1 MSSTK
6 GPVATSSRA
15 AELSDGSDDKVQN
28 APVPFTGSD
37 SETDE
42 AEEARRAALVALTPE
57 EEKKLLRRIDWHL
70 MPLCSLIFM
79 FKNLDVDN
87 VSAHEKSLF
96 VICLL
101 EEQVSNARIMNRGTS
116 QNIMTQL
123 AMTAD
128 DYNLVTVMYY
138 IPYIVGEAPS
148 NLLLKRF
155 SPSKWQSRIM
165 ITWGIVLACHC
176 AVTNK
181 SGLYAARFFLGL
193 AEAGQ
198 FPGVILQMCYWYRP
212 DEMSLRLLYFYICGN
227 LSGIFSGIL
236 AYAFDHASGA
246 GGLSGWQWLM
256 LTEAILTLVVGV
268 AIWFLLP
275 DFPETA
281 KWLSEKEKAFIQARL
296 PPNAPRAREQHFDW
310 REIVASLKDIRLWL
324 FTLIWAFY
332 TVGTSGVRFYQSTVI
347 ADLGFTS
354 IATAQLLNLPITIL
368 GLIVIAVTGIFA
380 DNGRFPRPLYPL
392 TFLIVI
398 LACYSVL
405 VAYPNTGGVYAATMI
420 GNAVTAAWY
429 PTMWPWRV
437 QTTSR
442 ATGSAFS
449 IGFVNSYGQIGGAI
463 GPQLFRSAY
472 APQYQL
478 SFGVAMALVGCC
490 AITTLITWWV
500 TGDVEKETRRL
511 KREKTEAAKKGERI
525 FKELAAEDDLK
536 KSRVVPQG
544 IESA

>member
-1 MSSTK
+1 MSSIK
-6 GPVATSSRA
+6 EPAATSSQPA
-15 AELSDGSDDKVQN
+15 DMSDGSDKAQDILATASSGN
-28 APVPFTGSD
+28 N
-37 SETDE
+37 TDVE
-42 AEEARRAALVALTPE
+42 DAEEARRRALAALTPE
-57 EEKKLLRRIDWHL
+57 EEKSLLRRIDWHL

-79 FKNLDVDN
+79 FKNLD
-87 VSAHEKSLF
+87 
-96 VICLL
+96 
-101 EEQVSNARIMNRGTS
+101 VSNARIMNRGTS

-138 IPYIVGEAPS
+138 IPYIIGEAPS

-236 AYAFDHASGA
+236 AYAFDLASGR

-256 LTEAILTLVVGV
+256 LVEAIATIILGS

-281 KWLSEKEKAFIQARL
+281 SWLSEKEKAFIQARL
-296 PPNAPRAREQHFDW
+296 PPNAPRAKEQHFKW
-310 REIVASLKDIRLWL
+310 REIVESLKDTRLWL
-324 FTLIWAFY
+324 FTLIWATF

-354 IATAQLLNLPITIL
+354 IAAAQLLNLPITVL
-368 GLIVIAVTGIFA
+368 GLIVIGVTGVFA

-392 TFLIVI
+392 TFLVII
-398 LACYSVL
+398 LACYSVM
-405 VAYPNTGGVYAATMI
+405 VAYPNNGGVYAATMI
-420 GNAVTAAWY
+420 GNAVTAAWF

-472 APQYQL
+472 APRYQL

-490 AITTLITWWV
+490 AFTTLVTWWV
-500 TGDVEKETRRL
+500 TRDIEVETRRL
-511 KREKTEAAKKGERI
+511 KRQKVEAAKRGETVFQDI
-525 FKELAAEDDLK
+525 AAEDELRK
-536 KSRVVPQG
+536 ARAVPQG
-544 IESA
+544 IEDA

>member
-1 MSSTK
+1 MSSIK
-6 GPVATSSRA
+6 EPIATSSQPA
-15 AELSDGSDDKVQN
+15 DLSDGSDK
-28 APVPFTGSD
+28 APAASSGN
-37 SETDE
+37 ETDVVDDD
-42 AEEARRAALVALTPE
+42 AEESRRRALAALTPE
-57 EEKKLLRRIDWHL
+57 EERSLLRRIDWHL

-79 FKNLDVDN
+79 FKNLDV
-87 VSAHEKSLF
+87 
-96 VICLL
+96 
-101 EEQVSNARIMNRGTS
+101 SNARIMNRGTPD
-116 QNIMTQL
+116 NIMTQL

-138 IPYIVGEAPS
+138 IPYIIGEAPS

-236 AYAFDHASGA
+236 AYAFDLASGA

-256 LTEAILTLVVGV
+256 LVEAIATIILGF

-281 KWLSEKEKAFIQARL
+281 SWLSEKEKAFIQARL
-296 PPNAPRAREQHFDW
+296 PPNAPRAREQHFQF
-310 REIVASLKDIRLWL
+310 REIVESLKDVRLWL
-324 FTLIWAFY
+324 FTFIWAFY

-354 IATAQLLNLPITIL
+354 IATAQLLNLPITVL
-368 GLIVIAVTGIFA
+368 GLIVIGVTGVFA
-380 DNGRFPRPLYPL
+380 DNGRFPRPVYPL
-392 TFLIVI
+392 AFLVVI
-398 LACYSVL
+398 LACYSVM
-405 VAYPNTGGVYAATMI
+405 VAYPSTGGVYAATMI
-420 GNAVTAAWY
+420 GNAVTAAWF

-472 APQYQL
+472 APRYQL

-490 AITTLITWWV
+490 AATTLVTWWV
-500 TGDVEKETRRL
+500 TRDIEVETRRL
-511 KREKTEAAKKGERI
+511 KRQKVEAAKRGETV
-525 FKELAAEDDLK
+525 FQDLAAEDELRK
-536 KSRVVPQG
+536 TRAVPQG
-544 IESA
+544 IEDA